1 MAIGLLFHRAGGSQ
15 EQYEQ
20 ILNEVMPNGERVPGL
35 LSHHAGLSED
45 GFCVIETWESQEALQ
60 RFFEERLGQ
69 ALARANVQGQ
79 PTIFQITN
87 SL

>member
-1 MAIGLLFHRAGGSQ
+1 MAIGVLFDGVTSQ

-20 ILNEVMPNGERVPGL
+20 VLNEVMPNGEAAPGL
-35 LSHHAGLSED
+35 LSHHAGPSED

-60 RFFEERLGQ
+60 RFVEERLGQ
-69 ALARANVQGQ
+69 ALERANISGQ
-79 PTIFQITN
+79 PTVFEITN

>member
-1 MAIGLLFHRAGGSQ
+1 MAVGLLFDGVGTQ

-20 ILNEVMPNGERVPGL
+20 VFNEVMPNGEAFPGL
-35 LSHHAGLSED
+35 LSHHAGPSEN

-69 ALARANVQGQ
+69 ALARANMQGQ
-79 PTIFQITN
+79 PTIFQIIN